1 MFKLKMMIPVGLLL
15 MFLILPVTVH
25 GVSREDVL
33 DVAKEMHPPGC
44 TDSMTA
50 DYCMLSTAY
59 DLRAEIAE
67 MLAAGK
73 KKQQIIDEL
82 VQKYGERIL
91 AAPQAKGFHWLAWI
105 LPGASIIAGGLTIGF
120 LVSKWARKTSMN
132 QKMQKEDRMEKTIS
146 MEQKNQVRDE
156 LKDWL

>member
-1 MFKLKMMIPVGLLL
+1 MFKSKVIIPVGL
-15 MFLILPVTVH
+15 FLIFLIIPVTVH
-25 GVSREDVL
+25 GVSREDML

-50 DYCMLSTAY
+50 DYCTLSTAY
-59 DLRAEIAE
+59 DLRAEIAD

-73 KKQQIIDEL
+73 KKDQIIDEL

-91 AAPQAKGFHWLAWI
+91 AAPQAEGFHWLAWI

-120 LVSKWARKTSMN
+120 LVSRWARKTSMN
-132 QKMQKEDRMEKTIS
+132 QRMKEEGLMEETIS
-146 MEQKNQVRDE
+146 VEQENQVRNE
-156 LKDWL
+156 LKRWL